1 MCDCKLKSFRD
12 FVVHKKLLTTQTICL
27 EPERLADKAW
37 TEVNSQDFACKPE
50 VEVSRPKVLG
60 YLGEN
65 ATLECKIIGNPVP
78 AVKWVLN
85 GRIIQNNSSP
95 LNTKNMEQT
104 YVITEKALAE
114 GKPILSSIFIKI
126 FITILFYFIFWYA
139 TIKYFMMH
147 ILNTILHAL
156 TKWNFRRD

>member
-1 MCDCKLKSFRD
+1 MCDCKLKNFRD

-37 TEVNSQDFACKPE
+37 TEVTSQDFACKPE

-60 YLGEN
+60 KLGEN

-95 LNTKNMEQT
+95 LHTKSMEQT
-104 YVITEKALAE
+104 YVISEKALAE
-114 GKPILSSIFIKI
+114 GRHHFVKQFLKFTLWSFLS
-126 FITILFYFIFWYA
+126 LFSGMLPSNIS
-139 TIKYFMMH
+139 
-147 ILNTILHAL
+147 
-156 TKWNFRRD
+156 